1 MKKFLPGIFAI
12 LVAVSLSS
20 FTNGAFSTKS
30 LKQTYWFDAVSGL
43 PAGTTSS
50 PSISPEADCTTA
62 GSGCINGYESDV
74 PLSQAPNRP
83 TDGTFAHN

>member
-12 LVAVSLSS
+12 VVAISLSS
-20 FTNGAFSTKS
+20 FTNGAFSKKAVT
-30 LKQTYWFDAVSGL
+30 QTYWFDAASGL

-50 PSISPEADCTTA
+50 PTFSPDPDCTTA

-74 PLSQAPNRP
+74 PLTQAPNRP